1 MEWGNVYFIDFIN
14 FFIHFLFFVSNEY
27 WEWGFYFLICF
38 KLLIYIIIFVFCIG
52 AEDDDLAMRL
62 IGKDL
67 CITRPN
73 ETFALYKMSNHEP
86 SARNL
91 IRNNLLFTSIIRMN
105 SDGISNLEDLK
116 ISVVSFKSYALFVLL
131 KIDLKS
137 RSFEY
142 FFKNL
147 F

>member
-1 MEWGNVYFIDFIN
+1 
-14 FFIHFLFFVSNEY
+14 
-27 WEWGFYFLICF
+27 
-38 KLLIYIIIFVFCIG
+38 
-52 AEDDDLAMRL
+52 MRL

-116 ISVVSFKSYALFVLL
+116 ISVVSLKSYALFVHL